1 MGSPL
6 GPLLANIFMISLEE
20 KVLPNVSNYLC
31 YWKRYVDDTHAQVVP
46 EKIDFILKELNS
58 YHPNIKVTYKLEEN
72 NKITLLEM
80 IIDRISFKEIG
91 TGVYRKE
98 QNTDIYINWY
108 SNVPSQSKIE
118 ILRNLTTRAKNISLT
133 KDLLNLEIDHLETVF
148 CNINDFPSNVVN
160 NFIQQELSLKQQ
172 DIISDTQENCKNLK
186 LILPLGGKQG
196 TQLTLKRKKTT

>member
-1 MGSPL
+1 
-6 GPLLANIFMISLEE
+6 
-20 KVLPNVSNYLC
+20 
-31 YWKRYVDDTHAQVVP
+31 
-46 EKIDFILKELNS
+46 
-58 YHPNIKVTYKLEEN
+58 
-72 NKITLLEM
+72 M

-91 TGVYRKE
+91 TGVYRKGS
-98 QNTDIYINWY
+98 NTDIYINCY

-118 ILRNLTTRAKNISLT
+118 ILRNLITRAKNISLT

-196 TQLTLKRKKTT
+196 TQLTSKMKKTT